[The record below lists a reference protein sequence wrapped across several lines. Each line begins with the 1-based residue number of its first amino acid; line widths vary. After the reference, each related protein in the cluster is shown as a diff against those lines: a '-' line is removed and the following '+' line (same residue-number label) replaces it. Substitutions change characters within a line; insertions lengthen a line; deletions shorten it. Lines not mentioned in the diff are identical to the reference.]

1 MDQITPGM
9 MYGLA
14 ALAVGRALAAAIAL
28 LGLPAAAQ
36 AQLSAERAQ
45 MRADIGRTFW
55 IENPWGKGLELCP
68 STERLKE
75 CVRIAHTP
83 FTITD
88 VVNDMQFGDYALAFY
103 VIRLPDGRTGVTLGP
118 RSEFHFVDPVIEK
131 RAAATDCKARGKPEM
146 WMSREQ
152 VERTCWGKPS
162 RVQKLTTQAG
172 TKEILLYSTGN
183 SVELRDGTV
192 TAIAEQE

>member
-1 MDQITPGM
+1 MSRLTDYT
-9 MYGLA
+9 L
-14 ALAVGRALAAAIAL
+14 RALAAAIAL

-36 AQLSAERAQ
+36 AQLSAERAAQLSAERAQ
-45 MRADIGRTFW
+45 MRRDIGRTFW

-68 STERLKE
+68 SMEQLKE

-88 VVNDMQFGDYALAFY
+88 VGETLQWGNYALAFY

-118 RSEFHFVDPVIEK
+118 RFFFHFVDPVIEN

-162 RVQKLTTQAG
+162 RVQKLTTHAG
-172 TKEILLYSTGN
+172 TKEILLYSSGN
-183 SVELRDGTV
+183 SVELYKDTV
-192 TAIAEQE
+192 TAITEQE